1 MEKIPK
7 DNSKIII
14 NKNAEFKTS
23 LNLDDFCYRSENFIK
38 SLLHSA
44 NAENDNIS
52 NEFSEGLL
60 NQLLTILC
68 DFKQQQVAPGTFV
81 VYSKSRFFDELTQY
95 AKQNA
100 EVDAAFKKMNL
111 YDPEDLFQ
119 SMSCTL
125 YYLDV
130 LPSIDACSGIAI
142 KYNSVIMYR
151 DMKPDPENPD
161 LSQFVIEEDFD
172 YDEADD
178 DRFLLL
184 EDLSDAI
191 REFITDTTKDWITVM
206 SEETFFKNFKDY
218 LKLVTLSSDD
228 SYNKYDFDYF
238 MNSITNFYIEICNY
252 RGLINCYTSLY
263 WSIGSGY
270 VVLINDSLNSVK

>member
-23 LNLDDFCYRSENFIK
+23 LNLDDFCYRGENFIK

-52 NEFSEGLL
+52 NEFSEGPV

-68 DFKQQQVAPGTFV
+68 DFKQQQVAPGTVV

-100 EVDAAFKKMNL
+100 EVDAVFKEKNL
-111 YDPEDLFQ
+111 YDPEYLFQ
-119 SMSCTL
+119 SMSSVL
-125 YYLDV
+125 YFLDV
-130 LPSIDACSGIAI
+130 LPIIDACSGIAI
-142 KYNSVIMYR
+142 KQNSVIMYR
-151 DMKPDPENPD
+151 DMRPDPEDPY
-161 LSQFVIEEDFD
+161 LSQLEIDEDYEYDDTEDERFWLWDDFD
-172 YDEADD
+172 N
-178 DRFLLL
+178 
-184 EDLSDAI
+184 AI
-191 REFITDTTKDWITVM
+191 KKFVTDTTKDWITVM
-206 SEETFFKNFKDY
+206 SEEEFFEKFKEY
-218 LKLVTLSSDD
+218 VKLASNSNDL
-228 SYNKYDFDYF
+228 YYEADFDYF
-238 MNSITNFYIEICNY
+238 MDSITSFYSQICDY
-252 RGLINCYTSLY
+252 RGFINRWTPLY

-270 VVLINDSLNSVK
+270 VVLINDDLNSVK